1 MAAQPDFRQ
10 VAGAFTTLAEQSAL
24 LPNLPA
30 VNGGGEL
37 LGLMQE
43 MRREMTRLATAVGR
57 IETRLSAVEATLG
70 SLGERL
76 AAESANNLA
85 RSLNGAANGQVLQPL
100 RSLVTGR
107 FVESFPRTLAEL
119 GDMNGRALTV
129 LLEELGYS
137 FEGSTAEKRRYLKH
151 LCGVVTELV

>member
-119 GDMNGRALTV
+119 GDMNGD
-129 LLEELGYS
+129 
-137 FEGSTAEKRRYLKH
+137 F
-151 LCGVVTELV
+151 VTMNTTSRDTGHG

>member
-1 MAAQPDFRQ
+1 
-10 VAGAFTTLAEQSAL
+10 
-24 LPNLPA
+24 
-30 VNGGGEL
+30 
-37 LGLMQE
+37 
-43 MRREMTRLATAVGR
+43 MTRLATAVGR

-129 LLEELGYS
+129 LLEELVL
-137 FEGSTAEKRRYLKH
+137 FHKTTLKKRKGPFITLSRFHKR
-151 LCGVVTELV
+151 VTTREDQGRLYRHQLTSLSQRFSSIRMKQDG